1 MLCSVERT
9 EECEQWVT
17 AVKTGNQQLLG
28 KLYDKYSPALYGV
41 IFRITG
47 NQKLAEETLTRTF
60 IKAWREATKLY
71 ERDTSLFMW
80 LINTARQS
88 AFDAVK
94 STYVSSAD
102 GENKK
107 FSENVS
113 AFDLVFYKGL
123 SYAEAAAA
131 LKISV
136 EEVIIN
142 FRMKIK
148 GLQKKNITI

>member
-1 MLCSVERT
+1 MLCSVERA
-9 EECEQWVT
+9 EECEQWVA
-17 AVKTGNQQLLG
+17 AVTTGNQQLLG

-60 IKAWREATKLY
+60 IKAWREATQVY

-80 LINTARQS
+80 LINIARQS

-94 STYVSSAD
+94 LTFASSAA

-107 FSENVS
+107 F
-113 AFDLVFYKGL
+113 
-123 SYAEAAAA
+123 
-131 LKISV
+131 
-136 EEVIIN
+136 
-142 FRMKIK
+142 
-148 GLQKKNITI
+148 